1 MFKTMFKTNCK
12 LAKFV
17 SVIVLD
23 VGNAFRVALNTIIE
37 LEIHFLK

>member
-12 LAKFV
+12 LAKLI
-17 SVIVLD
+17 SVNVLD
-23 VGNAFRVALNTIIE
+23 VANAFRVALNAKIE